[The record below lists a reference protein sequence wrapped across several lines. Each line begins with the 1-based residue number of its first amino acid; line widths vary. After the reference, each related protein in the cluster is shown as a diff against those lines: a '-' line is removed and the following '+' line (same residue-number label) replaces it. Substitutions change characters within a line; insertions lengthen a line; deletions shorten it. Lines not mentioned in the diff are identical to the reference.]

1 MGLISDKGNVKYA
14 ILSDILGD
22 EDHLGDMDF
31 KVTGTTKGITAT
43 QMDIKC
49 DGLSYEVLEK
59 ALNQARDGRLHIL
72 NIINETIPEPRED
85 YKPHVPRLVTIE
97 IPKEMIGAVIGP
109 QGKVIQGIQEETGAT
124 ISIDEDEK
132 LGIGRV
138 EIASKDKA
146 SIDAALAKIKAIVA
160 QPEEGEVY
168 EGTVRSIL
176 DFGAFVEFMPGRDG
190 LLHISEISWDR
201 LDNMEASGLKEGDKL
216 TVKLLEIDKKTGK
229 YRLSTRA
236 LTPKPEGYVEREA
249 RPRRE
254 GGDRGP
260 RPRRDGDRGPRREGG
275 ERGPRREGGD
285 RNDRGPRTFK
295 HNND

>member
-1 MGLISDKGNVKYA
+1 
-14 ILSDILGD
+14 
-22 EDHLGDMDF
+22 
-31 KVTGTTKGITAT
+31 
-43 QMDIKC
+43 
-49 DGLSYEVLEK
+49 
-59 ALNQARDGRLHIL
+59 
-72 NIINETIPEPRED
+72 
-85 YKPHVPRLVTIE
+85 
-97 IPKEMIGAVIGP
+97 
-109 QGKVIQGIQEETGAT
+109 
-124 ISIDEDEK
+124 
-132 LGIGRV
+132 
-138 EIASKDKA
+138 
-146 SIDAALAKIKAIVA
+146 
-160 QPEEGEVY
+160 
-168 EGTVRSIL
+168 
-176 DFGAFVEFMPGRDG
+176 MPGRDG

-275 ERGPRREGGD
+275 DRGPRREGSD